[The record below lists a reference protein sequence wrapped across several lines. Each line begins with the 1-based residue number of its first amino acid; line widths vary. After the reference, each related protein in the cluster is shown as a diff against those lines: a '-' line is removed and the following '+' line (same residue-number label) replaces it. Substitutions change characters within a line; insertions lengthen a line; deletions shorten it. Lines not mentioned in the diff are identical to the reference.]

1 MIPFKVSIFF
11 NFKIEKKKERERG
24 PKIFKQKRDQDG
36 EQKELNLNSPQE
48 YIKNT
53 PSCGRILIETLLLT
67 DSFSLKDLYL
77 ETGSQT
83 PGKPGLSE
91 SYKVAHV

>member
-1 MIPFKVSIFF
+1 MQ
-11 NFKIEKKKERERG
+11 KKKKKREREREND
-24 PKIFKQKRDQDG
+24 PKIFKRKRDQDG
-36 EQKELNLNSPQE
+36 EQKELNFNSPQE
-48 YIKNT
+48 HIKNT

-67 DSFSLKDLYL
+67 DSFSLKEFYL
-77 ETGSQT
+77 ETGSET